1 MHTIELLEQALA
13 VATDAGCVVRQE
25 WLNGAT
31 AGACE
36 IKGRRYLF
44 VDLALSPGEQLDQVL
59 DALARWSSPPAL
71 LPFPQLQ
78 ALVARR
84 KAA

>member
-1 MHTIELLEQALA
+1 
-13 VATDAGCVVRQE
+13 
-25 WLNGAT
+25 
-31 AGACE
+31 
-36 IKGRRYLF
+36 LF